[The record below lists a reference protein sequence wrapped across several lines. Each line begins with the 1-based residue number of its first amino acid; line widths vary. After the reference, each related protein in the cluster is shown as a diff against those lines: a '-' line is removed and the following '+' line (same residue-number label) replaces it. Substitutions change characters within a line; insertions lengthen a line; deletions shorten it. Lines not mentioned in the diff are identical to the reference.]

1 MEGLASAFTGYPNA
15 KATVDE
21 EALRRIEEL
30 AAREASSSAIVHK
43 HTGINAGAGQSTYV
57 EEPSDIAEEIAI
69 AELTEA
75 RRNSA
80 GRKDDSGK
88 DRLELI
94 PPEAVFALARVLAF
108 GAAKYEDRNWEKGM
122 KWGRVFGAALRHL
135 WAWWGGRGPTTKSFL
150 LGDLDSETKFSH
162 LWHALCCVTFLV
174 AYEERGI
181 GVDDRARPLVMGGPA
196 NPSAR

>member
-1 MEGLASAFTGYPNA
+1 MTGLASAFTGLAHA
-15 KATVDE
+15 KAAVDE
-21 EALRRIEEL
+21 EALRRIKEM
-30 AAREASSSAIVHK
+30 AAREASSSTIVHK
-43 HTGINAGAGQSTYV
+43 HTGINAGAGQATYV

-69 AELTEA
+69 AELTEL
-75 RRNSA
+75 RRNSG
-80 GRKDDSGK
+80 GRKDDSEK

-94 PPEAVFALARVLAF
+94 PPEAVFALARVLTF

-122 KWGRVFGAALRHL
+122 KWGRVFGAAMRHL

-150 LGDLDSETKFSH
+150 LGDLDGETKFSH
-162 LWHALCCVTFLV
+162 LWHALCCVAFLV